1 MDAHEAFRQLATTVA
16 GDDWSPALP
25 DIPMFDVDGKFR
37 SPREVCQ
44 LASGAS
50 DKLQDDVVG
59 VLLGEM
65 RDYKLRETLGK
76 DRSYATAAN
85 CLLKWMEGRIATYK
99 RRLS

>member
-1 MDAHEAFRQLATTVA
+1 
-16 GDDWSPALP
+16 
-25 DIPMFDVDGKFR
+25 MFDVDGKFR

-76 DRSYATAAN
+76 DPSYATAPIACSN
-85 CLLKWMEGRIATYK
+85 GWKGASPRINGALAELEWPGQRGGYRTSTACS
-99 RRLS
+99 LALTGA